1 MGSYRIGPDGE
12 LQRISQ
18 TGDNEL
24 TELKGALT

>member
-18 TGDNEL
+18 TSDNEL